1 MALDLHRLL
10 QIVRRWWWL
19 LVLGP
24 LLGGMTAWYVS
35 AQQPAM
41 YASDVTLLISTGVS
55 GTNAGSVQASQ
66 NLTETYSQW
75 AVARPILERTAEVI
89 HYDGSVDQLDEAVSA
104 KAVPDT
110 LFIRI
115 SAQSHDA
122 EQAAGIANAV
132 ADQFLLD
139 VHEQTDPRDSQVR
152 GDLTTQMDQTTTRL
166 AEVQDRIDVLQA
178 QDTRTAVER
187 DELAALL
194 DEEAQL
200 QSDLAQLQT
209 TLRNLDVQLAAA
221 QTQIVILSPAVP
233 SMQPFAP
240 NVLRATIIGT
250 FSGIAI
256 AAAAAIL
263 LEYLDDTIRD
273 REELERIAAV
283 PVLAGVG
290 TVANLKRTNGLY
302 VLANPSSPAAEAMRL
317 LRANLE
323 FASAPDRL
331 STLAI
336 SSAQPEEGKSTI
348 TANLAVVLA
357 QAGLKTVIVD
367 ADLRHPS
374 QHRFFGVENRR
385 GLSSLLVSSSP
396 NWREGVTSLTIPNLS
411 LITSGPL
418 PPNPADLLSLDRFDA
433 VLAGVAEWADV
444 VLIDTPPL
452 LSASDALIVATAA
465 KGMVLVCRRSVATRG
480 NLRHAVATLG
490 QAHARVIGVVFNHAQ
505 TNPIN
510 HYGRYGDDVPATRR
524 RPNSFFGRSLQPDQ
538 ASSGPAPLRNVS

>member
-35 AQQPAM
+35 SQQPAM

-75 AVARPILERTAEVI
+75 AVTRPILERTAQI
-89 HYDGSVDQLDEAVSA
+89 LHYDGSVDQLDEAVSA
-104 KAVPDT
+104 RAVPDT

-115 SAQSHDA
+115 SAQSHDP
-122 EQAAGIANAV
+122 EQAAAIANAV
-132 ADQFLLD
+132 AEQFLLD
-139 VHEQTDPRDSQVR
+139 VHEQTDPRDAQVR
-152 GDLTTQMDQTTTRL
+152 SDLTTQVDQTTTRL
-166 AEVQDRIDVLQA
+166 TEVQDRIGVLQNE
-178 QDTRTAVER
+178 DTPTLGER
-187 DELAALL
+187 EELAALF

-200 QSDLAQLQT
+200 QSDLAQFQT

-221 QTQIVILSPAVP
+221 QTQIVILSAAVP
-233 SMQPFAP
+233 SVHPFAP

-250 FSGIAI
+250 MSGIAI

-273 REELERIAAV
+273 REELERIATV

-290 TVANLKRTNGLY
+290 AVGNLKRTSGLY
-302 VLANPSSPAAEAMRL
+302 VLDNPSSPAAEAMRL

-331 STLAI
+331 RTLAI
-336 SSAQPEEGKSTI
+336 SSAQPDEGKSTI

-385 GLSSLLVSSSP
+385 GLSTLLVSPDP
-396 NWREGVTSLTIPNLS
+396 NWREGVTALTIPNLS
-411 LITSGPL
+411 LIASGPL

-433 VLAGVAEWADV
+433 ILAGVAEWADA

-452 LSASDALIVATAA
+452 LSASDALIVATSV
-465 KGMVLVCRRSVATRG
+465 KGLVLVCRRGMVTRG
-480 NLRHAVATLG
+480 NLRRAVTTLSH
-490 QAHARVIGVVFNHAQ
+490 AHARVIGVVLNHAVSDH
-505 TNPIN
+505 ID
-510 HYGRYGDDVPATRR
+510 HYGRYGDDATTSRE
-524 RPNSFFGRSLQPDQ
+524 RPKSFFGRSLQP
-538 ASSGPAPLRNVS
+538 GPANSRPVPLENVS